1 MFDYFTLNNLIQFIK
16 IICNIAIVWMAFYFI
31 LKIVKNNS
39 RTIQIFKGILLIFI
53 IKSAA
58 NLLGLNAVEY
68 LADIFIQHGPIA
80 IIIIFQP
87 EFRAL
92 LEKIGKTNVFSSI
105 STLTLNERERLVDEL
120 VKACTEMS
128 KTKTGALIS
137 LEQGHSL
144 SDFIKTGTPMN
155 SVVTSEL
162 LCSIFVPGTPLH
174 DGAVILQGVKI
185 ACAAAYFPP
194 TTQDLPTMYGAR
206 HRAAV
211 GISEITDSIT
221 IIVSE
226 ETGNI
231 SIAEGGKLSV
241 VSEKSLREFL
251 TMVICQTQ
259 TEVVKEK
266 IRKDS
271 DSEKDIDVLEKERS
285 VAQNK
290 TKRKGLFRGKS
301 QSEKQKGE
309 KKRFHKAKA
318 EPMTKEKQ
326 EALLDQQV
334 EKIGIANLVEES
346 MPLDNLFDSIVAD
359 TDSKRSET
367 NETKTQGSLLHQL
380 KEESEQR
387 KEMRGSRTSP
397 KKENETTR
405 REEGDNQKDE
415 MTGSQTFKLRSR
427 NKKAEVGE
435 ENAANESMRPT
446 RIKREI
452 TTVPAV
458 IEEKP
463 VVKRAHEKKNNLS
476 EDAASLLDDVISPEA
491 IVLNYK
497 DEKQKKT
504 RKAKHTSSDDDNN
517 EGRYR

>member
-1 MFDYFTLNNLIQFIK
+1 MFDYFTINNVIQFIK
-16 IICNIAIVWMAFYFI
+16 MVLNVAVVWVAFYFI

-39 RTIQIFKGILLIFI
+39 RTIQIFKGILLVFI
-53 IKSAA
+53 IKGAA
-58 NLLGLNAVEY
+58 DLLGLKAMQY
-68 LADIFIQHGPIA
+68 LADLFVQYGPIA

-92 LEKIGKTNVFSSI
+92 FEKIGKTNIFSRI

-120 VKACTEMS
+120 VKACSEMS

-194 TTQDLPTMYGAR
+194 TTQDLATMYGAR

-241 VSEKSLREFL
+241 VTEKSLREFL

-259 TEVVKEK
+259 TEVQNEK

-271 DSEKDIDVLEKERS
+271 DAEKET
-285 VAQNK
+285 VTVKAEEIVEADKNK
-290 TKRKGLFRGKS
+290 GISSIFRAKNKN
-301 QSEKQKGE
+301 EKQKGA
-309 KKRFHKAKA
+309 KKRFTKAK
-318 EPMTKEKQ
+318 ETKPVNKQ
-326 EALLDQQV
+326 DAKT

-346 MPLDNLFDSIVAD
+346 MPLDHLFDSIV
-359 TDSKRSET
+359 SESE
-367 NETKTQGSLLHQL
+367 NKTAEQKPKSLLTQV
-380 KEESEQR
+380 KEESEKQR
-387 KEMRGSRTSP
+387 KPIRKQRSHNVEKSDPETISAVLNPP
-397 KKENETTR
+397 KKLNE
-405 REEGDNQKDE
+405 
-415 MTGSQTFKLRSR
+415 
-427 NKKAEVGE
+427 KKPV
-435 ENAANESMRPT
+435 NEKAKSE
-446 RIKREI
+446 KKEKKNE
-452 TTVPAV
+452 V
-458 IEEKP
+458 IEASIKEKH
-463 VVKRAHEKKNNLS
+463 VVKRTHVKKQNVND
-476 EDAASLLDDVISPEA
+476 DAASLLDDVISPEA

-497 DEKQKKT
+497 SDKQLPHVGNENTLEKEPKKGGE
-504 RKAKHTSSDDDNN
+504 S
-517 EGRYR
+517 

>member
-1 MFDYFTLNNLIQFIK
+1 MFDYFTLSNLIQFIK
-16 IICNIAIVWMAFYFI
+16 IISNIAVVWVVFYFI
-31 LKIVKNNS
+31 LKIVKNNA
-39 RTIQIFKGILLIFI
+39 RTIQIFKGILLVVI
-53 IKSAA
+53 IRALAS
-58 NLLGLNAVEY
+58 LLGLTAVEY
-68 LADIFIQHGPIA
+68 LIEYLFQYGFIA

-87 EFRAL
+87 EIRAL
-92 LEKIGKTNVFSSI
+92 LEKIGKTNVFSRI

-120 VKACTEMS
+120 VKACAEMS

-144 SDFIKTGTPMN
+144 NDYIKTGTPMN

-241 VSEKSLREFL
+241 VSEKSLRDFL

-259 TEVVKEK
+259 TEVSKEK
-266 IRKDS
+266 IKKDS
-271 DSEKDIDVLEKERS
+271 DGD
-285 VAQNK
+285 
-290 TKRKGLFRGKS
+290 KGNDSLGDDEQKPSRLPSLFRGKNKT
-301 QSEKQKGE
+301 EKKKGE
-309 KKRFHKAKA
+309 KKKFTKAKKEEGKQA
-318 EPMTKEKQ
+318 EEKR
-326 EALLDQQV
+326 LDDQV

-346 MPLDNLFDSIVAD
+346 MPLDHLFDSIVAEAE
-359 TDSKRSET
+359 SAKSEHT
-367 NETKTQGSLLHQL
+367 TEKA
-380 KEESEQR
+380 E
-387 KEMRGSRTSP
+387 P
-397 KKENETTR
+397 KKEKRTKKVEEPTEAKATEATPKKTRTRKKKIASEEEVQKTKETKK
-405 REEGDNQKDE
+405 EP
-415 MTGSQTFKLRSR
+415 RSSR
-427 NKKAEVGE
+427 KQ
-435 ENAANESMRPT
+435 
-446 RIKREI
+446 
-452 TTVPAV
+452 
-458 IEEKP
+458 EK
-463 VVKRAHEKKNNLS
+463 HEKTM

-497 DEKQKKT
+497 KEKNEAKKSSPSLDEPT
-504 RKAKHTSSDDDNN
+504 EGSDH
-517 EGRYR
+517 

>member
-1 MFDYFTLNNLIQFIK
+1 MFDYFTINNVIQFIK
-16 IICNIAIVWMAFYFI
+16 MILNVAVVWVAFYFI

-53 IKSAA
+53 IKGVAG
-58 NLLGLNAVEY
+58 LLGLKAMEY
-68 LADIFIQHGPIA
+68 LADLFVQYGPIA

-92 LEKIGKTNVFSSI
+92 LEKIGKTNIFSRI

-120 VKACTEMS
+120 VKACAEMS

-194 TTQDLPTMYGAR
+194 TTQDLATMYGAR

-221 IIVSE
+221 IVVSE

-241 VSEKSLREFL
+241 VTEKSLREFL

-259 TEVVKEK
+259 AEVQNEK

-271 DSEKDIDVLEKERS
+271 DADKDETPAAPS
-285 VAQNK
+285 QGAQ
-290 TKRKGLFRGKS
+290 TERGKGIAAIFHGKNK
-301 QSEKQKGE
+301 SEKQKGS
-309 KKRFHKAKA
+309 KKRFTKA
-318 EPMTKEKQ
+318 KEKQ
-326 EALLDQQV
+326 HAAKQETV
-334 EKIGIANLVEES
+334 TEKIGIADLVEES

-359 TDSKRSET
+359 TENKHTD
-367 NETKTQGSLLHQL
+367 TKAKSVLSQV
-380 KEESEQR
+380 KEESEKQR
-387 KEMRGSRTSP
+387 KPIR
-397 KKENETTR
+397 K
-405 REEGDNQKDE
+405 Q
-415 MTGSQTFKLRSR
+415 RSR
-427 NKKAEVGE
+427 SSDNSEETIISTVLTPTVKIKEDPVAESKPKSENKEAKAESEKE
-435 ENAANESMRPT
+435 EAAAP
-446 RIKREI
+446 KR
-452 TTVPAV
+452 
-458 IEEKP
+458 
-463 VVKRAHEKKNNLS
+463 VVKRTHVKKKTMS
-476 EDAASLLDDVISPEA
+476 EEAASLLDDVILPEA

-497 DEKQKKT
+497 DEKQQKMQETKKDHPLD
-504 RKAKHTSSDDDNN
+504 KNEN
-517 EGRYR
+517 EGSDQ

>member
-16 IICNIAIVWMAFYFI
+16 LICNITVVWVAFYFI
-31 LKIVKNNS
+31 LKIVKNNA
-39 RTIQIFKGILLIFI
+39 RTIQIFKGIILIFI
-53 IKSAA
+53 IKAVA
-58 NLLGLNAVEY
+58 DVLGLKAIEY
-68 LADIFIQHGPIA
+68 LADLFVQYGPIA

-87 EFRAL
+87 EIRAL
-92 LEKIGKTNVFSSI
+92 LEKIGKTNIFSSI

-120 VKACTEMS
+120 VKACAEMS

-231 SIAEGGKLSV
+231 SIAEGGKLNV
-241 VSEKSLREFL
+241 VTEKSLRDFL
-251 TMVICQTQ
+251 SMVICQTQ
-259 TEVVKEK
+259 NEVQGEK
-266 IRKDS
+266 ISKTS
-271 DSEKDIDVLEKERS
+271 DSEKDIDPSDDAFKGGEDKTNRVSSIFHSK
-285 VAQNK
+285 NK
-290 TKRKGLFRGKS
+290 TEKKKGV
-301 QSEKQKGE
+301 
-309 KKRFHKAKA
+309 KKRFTKAKEA
-318 EPMTKEKQ
+318 EMHQ
-326 EALLDQQV
+326 SANA

-346 MPLDNLFDSIVAD
+346 MSLDHLFDSIVSD
-359 TDSKRSET
+359 TENK
-367 NETKTQGSLLHQL
+367 
-380 KEESEQR
+380 
-387 KEMRGSRTSP
+387 SRAPIEKKPIVKP
-397 KKENETTR
+397 KKEVKPVRKANEKEKNNDTVSAMLNPTVKL
-405 REEGDNQKDE
+405 EEPQAEPVK
-415 MTGSQTFKLRSR
+415 KR
-427 NKKAEVGE
+427 KKALLKKSE
-435 ENAANESMRPT
+435 EKKADKKDASSKEQDLKPVAQS
-446 RIKREI
+446 
-452 TTVPAV
+452 TTTALSV
-458 IEEKP
+458 KP
-463 VVKRAHEKKNNLS
+463 VVKRSHTKKVK
-476 EDAASLLDDVISPEA
+476 DAAELLDDVISPEA

-497 DEKQKKT
+497 EEKPAKSGRKKNS
-504 RKAKHTSSDDDNN
+504 RSER
-517 EGRYR
+517 EGGER